1 MMQAIF
7 WTLAH
12 SLWQGLLLAIAG
24 GVAIIITKRSG
35 AALRYNILSALFSL
49 FIAVACFT
57 FIKQLHIASVANGMP
72 VADLS
77 KVHGDTVIDAFATA
91 NNNNA
96 AAVVEKNYI
105 EQFIGYFNEHASL
118 VVGIWFIIMTAQCIR
133 LLANIGYAQR
143 IRYYKTYTPSLYWQ
157 QKLSEL
163 AERIQI
169 KRHIALLES
178 EIVKIPLTVGF
189 LKPVILFPFSVL
201 SQLPPDQV
209 EAVFLHELAHI
220 KRKDYLVNL
229 LQSFAELFF
238 FFNPGVLWISSLI
251 RDERENCCD
260 DIAIR
265 EINDKKEFIHAL
277 VSFQEYN
284 LNGSKYS
291 LAFPGRKNHL
301 LNRVKRIITNN
312 NKTLNNMEKISLA
325 AGIVILGVIT
335 IAFRQTE
342 KQEAVKIQPGAKT
355 EQVKEMINDTV
366 PDKPGAITFSFDGS
380 IDGKKYKIKEI
391 NDKVVEL
398 YVEGKRI
405 PDEKIGDYQETIEKI
420 HLDAKK
426 QRDELQAQN
435 ELLEKQRAE
444 MLDQEARM
452 NKERAEM
459 EELREKANNDEA
471 ISKLDAEQKAMDA
484 KMEEWNRRHAVVAYE
499 QAEIAQKDMR
509 EQLKKQNDEMMV
521 LTNELRKRQSELKE
535 QIRSQ
540 QQKDA
545 KTQNESLNKQILELE
560 NEQIQIQ
567 QQRLKINQML
577 LNFNQGN
584 VLASPPILKSDGAII
599 TGDLHSEGATVPVPP
614 PTPQVFVSHPLTD
627 IIDDLMDEGVITSKD
642 NLEFMLDSKILKVN
656 GVVQPEE
663 LHSKLKGKY
672 IKSEKNHVKY
682 SRRGDS
688 ISADINNGD

>member
-209 EAVFLHELAHI
+209 EAVLLHELAHI

-265 EINDKKEFIHAL
+265 ETRDKKEFIHAL

-325 AGIVILGVIT
+325 AGIVILGLIT

-342 KQEAVKIQPGAKT
+342 KKEIFKSQSAAEAEKVNK
-355 EQVKEMINDTV
+355 MINDTV
-366 PDKPGAITFSFDGS
+366 PDKPGAITSSFDGS
-380 IDGKKYKIKEI
+380 IDGKKYKIKEV

-398 YVEGKRI
+398 YVDGKRI
-405 PDEKIGDYQETIEKI
+405 PDEKIGDYQEIIDKI

-426 QRDELQAQN
+426 QRDELQGQN

-444 MLDQEARM
+444 LMEQRERMQKELDELREQQSKENEDAIDKFKNEQELLNIKMEDLKKKREAINLEQSNKLDQEAQ
-452 NKERAEM
+452 EYI
-459 EELREKANNDEA
+459 D
-471 ISKLDAEQKAMDA
+471 
-484 KMEEWNRRHAVVAYE
+484 
-499 QAEIAQKDMR
+499 
-509 EQLKKQNDEMMV
+509 
-521 LTNELRKRQSELKE
+521 KRDKELKE
-535 QIRSQ
+535 QVLDLKKGQLDAMQ
-540 QQKDA
+540 QSKLIQDKDL
-545 KTQNESLNKQILELE
+545 KRESELLMKKQIDLKVQEMMLR
-560 NEQIQIQ
+560 NEQ
-567 QQRLKINQML
+567 LTINKML
-577 LNFNQGN
+577 LDSKFQRQLISPAPR
-584 VLASPPILKSDGAII
+584 VLPDNDDVLNLTEPNP
-599 TGDLHSEGATVPVPP
+599 PVPP
-614 PTPQVFVSHPLTD
+614 VMEGKPINS
-627 IIDDLMDEGVITSKD
+627 IIDDLMGEGVITERD
-642 NLEFMLDSKILKVN
+642 NLSFVLNNKILKVN
-656 GVVQPEE
+656 GKIQPAE
-663 LHSKLKGKY
+663 LHAKLKERY
-672 IKSEKNHVKY
+672 IQGNAGNHVIY
-682 SRRGDS
+682 SKHGGS
-688 ISADINNGD
+688 TSADIVINK